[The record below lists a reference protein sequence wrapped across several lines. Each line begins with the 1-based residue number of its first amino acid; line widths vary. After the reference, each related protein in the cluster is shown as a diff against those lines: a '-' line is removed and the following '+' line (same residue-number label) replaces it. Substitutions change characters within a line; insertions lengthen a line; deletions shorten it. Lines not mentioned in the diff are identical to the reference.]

1 MEKEEIIELH
11 VTDSDIAKIRELV
24 AKNHKRGLDVNMA
37 EELGVFR
44 RISFLTCAVTTL
56 YTTGYRILTSVNNL
70 FEVAGANRHEVKR
83 ELKAMFDAYERFAK
97 FFGGYQTDNGKKEMS
112 EEVRN
117 FYHQYMKWCNLPEE
131 WAVGDKQMTEPE
143 TDPLILIEKEDKDL
157 RFYRSIL
164 EAEDL
169 SEEEVEYCVTKYNPE
184 TSTQETVEDKGLD
197 KSYAQMVAKRYSA
210 NDPDGIY
217 TASKLVTK
225 EKRITEIYPLKA
237 YENGEL
243 VGSYRKTFKQQ

>member
-1 MEKEEIIELH
+1 MTNEEIIELR
-11 VTDSDIAKIRELV
+11 VTDSDTAKVRELV
-24 AKNHKRGLDVNMA
+24 LRNHKQGLDVDRA
-37 EELGVFR
+37 AELGLFQ

-56 YTTGYRILTSVNNL
+56 YTTGYRLISNISNL
-70 FEVAGANRHEVKR
+70 FELAGANRHEVKR
-83 ELKAMFDAYERFAK
+83 ELKAMFDAYERFSK
-97 FFGGYQTDNGKKEMS
+97 FFRGYQTSEGKQEMG
-112 EEVRN
+112 EEVSQ
-117 FYHQYMKWCNLPEE
+117 FYHQYLRWCNLPEE
-131 WAVGDKQMTEPE
+131 WALGDKQMTDPE
-143 TDPLILIEKEDKDL
+143 TDPLILICKVDKEL

-169 SEEEVEYCVTKYNPE
+169 SEEKIEYCVTKYNPA
-184 TSTQETVEDKGLD
+184 TSTQETIEDKGLD
-197 KSYAQMVAKRYSA
+197 KSTIGMVAKRYSA

-225 EKRITEIYPLKA
+225 EQRITEIYPLKA

>member
-1 MEKEEIIELH
+1 MTNEEIIELR
-11 VTDSDIAKIRELV
+11 VTDSDTAKVRELV
-24 AKNHKRGLDVNMA
+24 LRNHKQGLDVDRA
-37 EELGVFR
+37 AELGLFQ

-56 YTTGYRILTSVNNL
+56 YTTGYRLISNISNL
-70 FEVAGANRHEVKR
+70 FELAGANRHEVKR
-83 ELKAMFDAYERFAK
+83 ELKAMFDAYERFSK
-97 FFGGYQTDNGKKEMS
+97 FFRGYQTSEGKQEMG
-112 EEVRN
+112 EEVSQ
-117 FYHQYMKWCNLPEE
+117 FYHQYLRWCNLPEE
-131 WAVGDKQMTEPE
+131 WALGDKQMTDPE
-143 TDPLILIEKEDKDL
+143 TDPLILIDKVDKEL

-169 SEEEVEYCVTKYNPE
+169 SEEKIEYCVTKYNPA
-184 TSTQETVEDKGLD
+184 TSTQETVENKGLD
-197 KSYAQMVAKRYSA
+197 KSTVGMVAKRYSA

>member
-1 MEKEEIIELH
+1 MTNEEIIELH
-11 VTDSDIAKIRELV
+11 LTDDDTAKVRELV
-24 AKNHKRGLDVNMA
+24 LRNHKQGLDVDRA
-37 EELGVFR
+37 AELGLFS

-56 YTTGYRILTSVNNL
+56 YTTGYRLFGKIDNL
-70 FEVAGANRHEVKR
+70 FELAGANRHEVKR
-83 ELKAMFDAYERFAK
+83 ELRAMHDAFERFTK
-97 FFGGYQTDNGKKEMS
+97 FFRSYQTSQGLQDMNDDTEQ
-112 EEVRN
+112 
-117 FYHQYMKWCNLPEE
+117 FYHQFLRWCNIPEE
-131 WAVGDKQMTEPE
+131 WALGDKQMTEPE
-143 TDPLILIEKEDKDL
+143 TDPLILIDKVDKEL

-169 SEEEVEYCVTKYNPE
+169 SEEKIEYCVTKYNPA
-184 TSTQETVEDKGLD
+184 TSTQENIENKGLD
-197 KSYAQMVAKRYSA
+197 KSTVGMVAKRYSA

>member
-1 MEKEEIIELH
+1 MTNEEIIELR
-11 VTDSDIAKIRELV
+11 VTDSDTAKVRELV
-24 AKNHKRGLDVNMA
+24 LRNHKQGLDVDRA
-37 EELGVFR
+37 AELGLFQ

-56 YTTGYRILTSVNNL
+56 YTTGYRLISNISNL
-70 FEVAGANRHEVKR
+70 FELAGANRYEVKR
-83 ELKAMFDAYERFAK
+83 ELKAMFDAYERFSK
-97 FFGGYQTDNGKKEMS
+97 FFRGYQTSEGKQEMG
-112 EEVRN
+112 EEVSQ
-117 FYHQYMKWCNLPEE
+117 FYHQYLRWCNLPEE
-131 WAVGDKQMTEPE
+131 WALGDKQMTEPE
-143 TDPLILIEKEDKDL
+143 TDPLILIDKVDKEL

-225 EKRITEIYPLKA
+225 NQRITEIYPLKA

-243 VGSYRKTFKQQ
+243 IGSYRKVIKNK

>member
-1 MEKEEIIELH
+1 MTNEEIIELR
-11 VTDSDIAKIRELV
+11 VTDSDTAKVRELV
-24 AKNHKRGLDVNMA
+24 LRNHKQGLDVDRA
-37 EELGVFR
+37 AELGLFQ

-56 YTTGYRILTSVNNL
+56 YTTGYRLISNISNL
-70 FEVAGANRHEVKR
+70 FELAGANRHEVKR
-83 ELKAMFDAYERFAK
+83 ELKHMFDAYERFAK
-97 FFGGYQTDNGKKEMS
+97 FFRGYQTSEGKQEMG
-112 EEVRN
+112 EEVSQ
-117 FYHQYMKWCNLPEE
+117 FYHQYLRWCNLPEE
-131 WAVGDKQMTEPE
+131 WALGDKQMTDPE
-143 TDPLILIEKEDKDL
+143 TDPLILIDKVDKEL

-169 SEEEVEYCVTKYNPE
+169 SEEKVEYCVTKYNPE

-210 NDPDGIY
+210 NDPEGIY

-225 EKRITEIYPLKA
+225 DQRITEIYPLKA

-243 VGSYRKTFKQQ
+243 VGSYRKVFKNS